1 MTLYL
6 GCDLKPS
13 GNAAYPLLRC
23 QCGEAK
29 PGRGGIPSV
38 HVIPRCQ
45 TTGAHKTGSQPGQMD
60 AYPLVIR
67 LHVDAKPGS
76 LVICPLPPQ

>member
-13 GNAAYPLLRC
+13 GHAAYPPLRC

-38 HVIPRCQ
+38 HVIPRRQ
-45 TTGAHKTGSQPGQMD
+45 LPEPTRRAHSPVRWMRTHWLFDSTSMLSP
-60 AYPLVIR
+60 A
-67 LHVDAKPGS
+67 AW
-76 LVICPLPPQ
+76 